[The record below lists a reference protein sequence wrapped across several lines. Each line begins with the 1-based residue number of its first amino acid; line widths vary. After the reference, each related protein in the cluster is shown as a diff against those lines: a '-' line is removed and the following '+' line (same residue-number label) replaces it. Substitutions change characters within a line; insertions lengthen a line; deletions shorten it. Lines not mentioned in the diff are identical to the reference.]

1 VINAMAGVL
10 SVVPIA
16 SMIGI
21 TEVLLQKRVQRGQ
34 STLLTYFLL
43 LLTMALLSFALTD
56 EALGAE

>member
-1 VINAMAGVL
+1 VINAMTGVL

-21 TEVLLQKRVQRGQ
+21 TEVSLQKRVQRGQ
-34 STLLTYFLL
+34 STLLPYFLL
-43 LLTMALLSFALTD
+43 ILAMALLSFALTD